1 MAKTVQKKIFWL
13 NFFIVVIVAFNL
25 RAPITAIGPMIDVI
39 KDAYG
44 LNSTFAG
51 VLTSLP
57 LIAFGSISFIVGYF
71 SPIRAIIVGIFLIFI
86 GEILRSYTG
95 IYGLFLG
102 MLGIGCGIAIAN
114 VLLPSFIKEKFP
126 KKIASMMGVYSLIL
140 SISSIVGVAL
150 TIPLLSVFDLAGAM
164 VFWVIFSFVALVV
177 YYPQAKNGRFF
188 RAKKKS
194 SKKINL
200 FTNAT
205 TWKITLFMGFQSFLA
220 YSLFFW
226 YVQIVVEKGFDKE
239 FATNMVLFAQLVA
252 APVSLFG
259 PLLLG
264 KLRQKLHTP
273 YIASLCSMYV
283 IAFAMLFVFD
293 SKTSIIISAFIMGF
307 PWGGVFGIALLFIA
321 QKSSNTQVA
330 AKLSALAQGFGYLI
344 AAQGQWIIGF
354 LHDKFENFSLAILML
369 IFVGVLVNIFGYLSY
384 KSQVIR

>member
-1 MAKTVQKKIFWL
+1 MLSFRKIFWL
-13 NFFIVVIVAFNL
+13 NVAIVIIVAFNL
-25 RAPITAIGPMIDVI
+25 RAPITAIGPMIDI
-39 KDAYG
+39 IQDEYN
-44 LNSTFAG
+44 LNSTLAG

-86 GEILRSYTG
+86 AELIRSYLG
-95 IYGLFLG
+95 VYGLFLG

-126 KKIASMMGVYSLIL
+126 KKMASMMGIYSLVL
-140 SISSIVGVAL
+140 SISSIAGIAL
-150 TIPLLSVFDLAGAM
+150 SMPLLNIFDLAGAM
-164 VFWVIFSFVALVV
+164 VFWSVFSFIALMI

-188 RAKKKS
+188 RTKKKE

-200 FTNAT
+200 LKNPT

-226 YVQIVVEKGFDKE
+226 YVQIIVEKGYDKD
-239 FATNMVLFAQLVA
+239 FATNMVLFSQLVA
-252 APVSLFG
+252 APISLFG

-264 KLRQKLHTP
+264 KLRQNLHTF
-273 YIASLCSMYV
+273 YIAGLCSMYV
-283 IAFAMLFVFD
+283 IAFGILFIFD
-293 SKTSIIISAFIMGF
+293 SKISIIISAFIMGF

-321 QKSSNTQVA
+321 QKSSNAQIA
-330 AKLSALAQGFGYLI
+330 ARLSALAQGFGYLI

-354 LHDKFENFSLAILML
+354 LHDKFENFSFAILML
-369 IFVGVLVNIFGYLSY
+369 VFVGILVNIFGYLSY
-384 KSQVIR
+384 KSQIIK